1 MYVFITTE
9 KSAQNVAA
17 ETMPLNSWHK
27 TQTERRLPLITFVSV
42 SVIMMGI
49 MKLLFPPKTSGGTT
63 KKCESKNLRYFLS
76 SSGTKREGL
85 SSLTNSC
92 ATGLFLYPM
101 TTSENLI
108 LFFSGDK

>member
-76 SSGTKREGL
+76 SSGTE
-85 SSLTNSC
+85 
-92 ATGLFLYPM
+92 TGRLKLL
-101 TTSENLI
+101 N
-108 LFFSGDK
+108 